1 MKGDVAHRNG
11 TFVFTEYAYAV
22 GTTQPNVPR
31 TIKEARTTPEA
42 TQWNAA
48 AEREIASLKDCHVYK
63 LVPRSAVPTGRKR
76 TNSKWVF
83 KRKADGSFKAR
94 AVAQGWNQVPG
105 LDSGSIYAP
114 VCMIQSVRII
124 CCIAVHFGLLL
135 HQMDVSTAFL
145 YADIQE
151 FVFVEQP
158 PGFEV
163 KDKDG
168 GELVMQLEKSVPAGW
183 PKTPGTGSTPSI
195 PPFSRSALF
204 HFSPTRVSACTITT
218 VFGST

>member
-1 MKGDVAHRNG
+1 M
-11 TFVFTEYAYAV
+11 
-22 GTTQPNVPR
+22 
-31 TIKEARTTPEA
+31 
-42 TQWNAA
+42 
-48 AEREIASLKDCHVYK
+48 
-63 LVPRSAVPTGRKR
+63 
-76 TNSKWVF
+76 F